1 MAFQHPLARKAK
13 VWTALTRDGTQQRVL
28 VVATT
33 VVLDPKNKKY
43 RSSLVD
49 RLSNAERAYL
59 ADSNEAEWFVLIGG
73 KPKEWKPDWTADV
86 NREPLTLEMV

>member
-13 VWTALTRDGTQQRVL
+13 VWTALTRDGTQQRIL

-43 RSSLVD
+43 RRSLVD
-49 RLSNAERAYL
+49 RLSNAAMAYL
-59 ADSNEAEWFVLIGG
+59 ADSNEAASFVLIGG
-73 KPKEWKPDWTADV
+73 KPKEWERWSAAV
-86 NREPLTLEMV
+86 NREALTLEMV